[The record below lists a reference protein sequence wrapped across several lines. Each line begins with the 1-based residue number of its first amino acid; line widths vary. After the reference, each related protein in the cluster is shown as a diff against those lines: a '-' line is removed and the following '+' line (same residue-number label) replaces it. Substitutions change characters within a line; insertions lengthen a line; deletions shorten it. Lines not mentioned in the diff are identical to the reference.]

1 VTGDTPADR
10 RLHPA
15 SLISRFLIRLPEFVL
30 GLPAVTAVASD
41 AGMKVILLMAAVGM
55 VIAGISALLVWLR
68 FSYGVG
74 ERDIVIQSGVFFRK
88 RRVIPFDRIQDVD
101 IERGP
106 VARLF
111 GAAKVKIETGG
122 SAKDEGLLDLIG
134 LEEAHQLRD
143 HIRRARG
150 DIGASQEEGFPGTED
165 EEPLLFQMPLGRV
178 LLTGLFAF
186 SLVYLAILFSLLQQ
200 AEPLIGIDPWDRE
213 WGALEPFVG
222 ALGDAS
228 WSITLILLFLLVFL
242 GLLTALLRTLL
253 RDYGFRL
260 SRAEAGFRRR
270 RGLFTLSEV
279 VIPLRRVQAVIVR
292 TGLIPR
298 LFGWYRL
305 EFQTLSGE
313 ARQGGSQQAAPLARL
328 EEIVPILAELGLA
341 DLPPRETYKR
351 VSGRLILRRML
362 PLILLSAAAALFGA
376 VFFPPA
382 LFLPGV
388 LPLALFGA
396 YIRWRR
402 HRYAFTP
409 RACFIAT
416 GLFKDRLWIIPYEK
430 LQTLQLS
437 RSWLQ
442 RRLGLST
449 VRIDTAGASIM
460 CQAAISDIEEA
471 DAAEAADRLLDA
483 FYSTRAT
490 IRMAARSGTTG

>member
-1 VTGDTPADR
+1 VTDDTPADR

-15 SLISRFLIRLPEFVL
+15 SLVSRFLVRLPEFVL
-30 GLPAVTAVASD
+30 GLPALTAVASD
-41 AGMKVILLMAAVGM
+41 AGMRIILLMAG
-55 VIAGISALLVWLR
+55 AGIVVAGLSALLVWLR

-74 ERDIVIQSGVFFRK
+74 QRDIVIQSGVFFRQ

-143 HIRRARG
+143 HIRRAR
-150 DIGASQEEGFPGTED
+150 AETAVAQEEGLASPEE

-178 LLTGLFAF
+178 LLTGIFAF

-213 WGALEPFVG
+213 WGPLAPFVG
-222 ALGDAS
+222 ALGDES
-228 WSITLILLFLLVFL
+228 WSITLIFLVVLVLL
-242 GLLTALLRTLL
+242 GLLTGLVRTLL
-253 RDYGFRL
+253 RDYAFRL
-260 SRAEAGFRRR
+260 SRAATGFRRR

-279 VIPLRRVQAVIVR
+279 VIPFRRVQVAIIR

-298 LFGWYRL
+298 LLGWYRL

-313 ARQGGSQQAAPLARL
+313 ARQGGSQQAAPLARM
-328 EEIVPILAELGLA
+328 EEIVPILAELDLA
-341 DLPPRETYKR
+341 ELPPREAYER
-351 VSGRLILRRML
+351 VSKRLILRRLL
-362 PLILLSAAAALFGA
+362 PLILSSILVALVGA
-376 VFFPPA
+376 FFFPPA
-382 LFLPGV
+382 LFLPGIIPV
-388 LPLALFGA
+388 ALLGA

-416 GLFKDRLWIIPYEK
+416 GLFKDRLSIIPYEK

-442 RRLGLST
+442 RKLGIATLK
-449 VRIDTAGASIM
+449 IDTAGASM
-460 CQAAISDIEEA
+460 LRQAAISDIGEE
-471 DAAEAADRLLDA
+471 DAAEVADRLLGA
-483 FYSTRAT
+483 FYSERAK
-490 IRMAARSGTTG
+490 IRMESRSGTTG